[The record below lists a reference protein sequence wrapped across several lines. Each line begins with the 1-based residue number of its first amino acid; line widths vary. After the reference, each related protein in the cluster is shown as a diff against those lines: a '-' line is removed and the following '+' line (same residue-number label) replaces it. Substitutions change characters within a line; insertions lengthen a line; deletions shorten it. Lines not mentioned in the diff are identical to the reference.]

1 MPRRG
6 RWRDG
11 DGKFPSKSSQVALNG
26 TTYATLVP
34 APPED
39 VSYRVTRVYGQNTTA
54 NPRTLTLAFNNGG
67 ARSIVWQSVAAA
79 QDTCFTQSAVGTEIF
94 ELGIILEQGE
104 SLDMKL
110 EDTGTD
116 KIVAAYEVAES

>member
-6 RWRDG
+6 RWREG
-11 DGKFPSKSSQVALNG
+11 DGKFPVKSSQVALNG

-34 APPED
+34 APEEGA
-39 VSYRVTRVYGQNTTA
+39 SYRVTKVFGQNTTA
-54 NPRTLTLAFNNGG
+54 APRTLTLAFNNGG
-67 ARSIVWQSVAAA
+67 TRSIVWQSVAAV
-79 QDTCFTQSAVGTEIF
+79 QDSCFTQSDVGTEIF
-94 ELGIILEQGE
+94 ELGINLEKGE

-110 EDTGTD
+110 EGTGTD